1 MRRSLLMKT
10 HQKFKSMTRLSK
22 KYREEVVLKMKQFF
36 GYKNNLAIPK
46 VDKVTIN
53 IGTSRAIKE
62 PKLLDIMQENLAS
75 IAGQKSVLR
84 YARKSV
90 SGFNVKEGMVVGL
103 KVTLRGKRMEE
114 FLDKLIN
121 ITLPRVR
128 DFRGLSIKSFDEQG
142 NLTIGF
148 KECSV
153 FPEID
158 PNKVEVIHGLEVC
171 ISTTAGTREEGIK
184 LLKLLGFPLVEKES

>member
-1 MRRSLLMKT
+1 MRRSLLIKT

-22 KYREEVVLKMKQFF
+22 KYREEVILKMKEFF
-36 GYKNNLAIPK
+36 DYKNNLAIPK

-62 PKLLDIMQENLAS
+62 PKLLDIMQENLAN
-75 IAGQKSVLR
+75 IAGQKPVLR

-128 DFRGLSIKSFDEQG
+128 DFRGLSVESFDKQG

-158 PNKVEVIHGLEVC
+158 PNKAEMIHGLEVC
-171 ISTTAGTREEGIK
+171 ISTTARTREEGIK

>member
-1 MRRSLLMKT
+1 MKT

-22 KYREEVVLKMKQFF
+22 KYREEVVLKMKKIF

-62 PKLLDIMQENLAS
+62 PKLLDIMQENLTS
-75 IAGQKSVLR
+75 IAGQKPVLR
-84 YARKSV
+84 YARKSI

-171 ISTTAGTREEGIK
+171 VSTTAGKREEGIK
-184 LLKLLGFPLVEKES
+184 LLKLLGFPLVEKEF

>member
-22 KYREEVVLKMKQFF
+22 KYREEVVLKMKKIF

-62 PKLLDIMQENLAS
+62 PKLLDIMQENLTS
-75 IAGQKSVLR
+75 IAGQKPVLR
-84 YARKSV
+84 YARKSI

-171 ISTTAGTREEGIK
+171 VSTTAGKREEGIK
-184 LLKLLGFPLVEKES
+184 LLKLLGFPLVEKEF

>member
-1 MRRSLLMKT
+1 
-10 HQKFKSMTRLSK
+10 MTRLGK
-22 KYREEVVLKMKQFF
+22 KYKEEVVPEMKKAF
-36 GYKNNLAIPK
+36 GYQNNLAVPK

-53 IGTSRAIKE
+53 IGTSRALKE
-62 PKLLDIMQENLAS
+62 PKLLDMMQENLTS
-75 IAGQKSVLR
+75 IAGQKPVLR
-84 YARKSV
+84 RARKSI
-90 SGFNVKEGMVVGL
+90 SGFNIKEGMVVGL

-128 DFRGLSIKSFDEQG
+128 DFRGLSIKSFDAQG

-158 PNKVEVIHGLEVC
+158 PNKAEVVHGLEVC
-171 ISTTAGTREEGIK
+171 VSTTARKREEGIK
-184 LLKLLGFPLVEKES
+184 LLKLLGFPLVEKEF

>member
-1 MRRSLLMKT
+1 MRRSLHIKT
-10 HQKFKSMTRLSK
+10 DQKFKSMTRISK
-22 KYREEVVLKMKQFF
+22 KYREEVVLKMKKIF
-36 GYKNNLAIPK
+36 GYKNNMAIPK

-62 PKLLDIMQENLAS
+62 PKLLDIMQGNLAN

-84 YARKSV
+84 HARKSV

-114 FLDKLIN
+114 FLDKLVN

-158 PNKVEVIHGLEVC
+158 PNKMEVVHGLEVC
-171 ISTTAGTREEGIK
+171 ISTTARTREEGIR
-184 LLKLLGFPLVEKES
+184 LLRLLGFPLVEKES